1 MRLRPLGNKIQ
12 IIVVDG
18 NGTRDL
24 SVVRPVWNRME
35 VELLGPF
42 PAQTLPADVLRQAN
56 GVLIVLGA
64 ECQSLQ
70 RLLDRLEAAQVPFL
84 FIEDGSPDRCFALQA
99 DAPDI
104 EDMLEELALQGDTG
118 VRH

>member
-18 NGTRDL
+18 DGTRDL
-24 SVVRPVWNRME
+24 IAVRQVWEGMR

-84 FIEDGSPDRCFALQA
+84 FVEEGSSDKCFTLQA
-99 DAPDI
+99 DKPDI

-118 VRH
+118 IRH